1 MARWVPTRPSDLDS
15 PVATTQKRTRDPPN
29 VDQLQS
35 ENEATHHVG
44 VPRTRGPSRVDS
56 KRARCARKSL
66 VSYDASSIE
75 VLEGLEPVRKRP
87 AMYIGTTGPDGLHH
101 LVYEIVDNSI
111 DEALAGYCSEI
122 TVTIEEDGYVRVT
135 DNGRGIP
142 TDMHATEGRSAA
154 EVVMTTL
161 HAGGKFDENSYKV
174 SGGLHGVG
182 ISVVNALSTRLE
194 VEIHRDSKIWRQ
206 SYQRGVPDAPLEAVG
221 ETDKTGTSVRFL
233 PDPEIFQTTDFSFD
247 VLSTRLR
254 ELSFLNA
261 GVRII
266 IEEIANDKKH
276 DFCYEG
282 GLNSFVE
289 HLNEKR
295 NPLHPDPIYL
305 SGERD
310 FDDHG
315 RTVSVSVEI
324 SLQYNDSYNE
334 SVFSFA
340 NNINTIEGG
349 THLVGFR
356 TALTRTL
363 NRYIAANTKGSGKS
377 GKSDIPSVSGE
388 DLREGLTA
396 VISVKVPQPEF
407 EGQTKTKLGTSE
419 VRGIVE
425 GIVYQQLTSYLEEN
439 PRVAKPIVAKI
450 VDTARAREAARKA
463 RDLARRKGALS
474 DFSLPGKLADCQE
487 RDPSKCEIFIVEGDS
502 AGGTAKQGRSRA
514 TQAILPIRGKILN
527 VERAR
532 VDRMLASAEIQA
544 IIAALGT
551 GIGEDFA
558 AEKARYHRVIIMT
571 DADVDGSHIR
581 VLLLTFF
588 FRHMRELVERGYL
601 YVAQPPLFKAKRG
614 KTSRYLK
621 DEPALEDYL
630 FDLALQ
636 GAVVACGDGSEREG
650 EELRS
655 LLKNASARQKA
666 LDHFEIRLF
675 DERVVDAA
683 SRVRR
688 PTAEDVTDERVLIDE
703 VAPLIEEEIHRCHP
717 ADGDDV
723 VGELSWSTES
733 ELDGSGFKLVARTRR
748 AGQTLRSP
756 LDGSLVASPNFRKL
770 VRLTNELQ
778 ELGPAPYEL
787 RHGDLPPE
795 NFLLIRNLLERILE
809 IANKGLSVQRYK
821 GLGEMNPEQLAETTM
836 NEENRN
842 LVQIRVED
850 AIEADDVFTTLMGDV
865 VEPRR
870 RFIEDN
876 ALNVANLDV

>member
-1 MARWVPTRPSDLDS
+1 
-15 PVATTQKRTRDPPN
+15 
-29 VDQLQS
+29 
-35 ENEATHHVG
+35 
-44 VPRTRGPSRVDS
+44 
-56 KRARCARKSL
+56 
-66 VSYDASSIE
+66 
-75 VLEGLEPVRKRP
+75 
-87 AMYIGTTGPDGLHH
+87 MYIGTTGPDGLHH

-122 TVTIEEDGYVRVT
+122 TVVIEDDGRVTVT

-142 TDMHATEGRSAA
+142 VGMHETEGRSAA

-182 ISVVNALSTRLE
+182 ISVVNALSTELE
-194 VEIHRDSKIWRQ
+194 VEIQREGNIWRQ
-206 SYQRGVPDAPLEAVG
+206 TYQRGVPDGPLEASG
-221 ETDKTGTSVRFL
+221 GTEETGTRVRFL
-233 PDPEIFQTTDFSFD
+233 PDPEIFTTTEFSFD
-247 VLSTRLR
+247 VLSKRLR

-266 IEEIANDKKH
+266 IHEIRTDKKH

-282 GLNSFVE
+282 GINSFVE

-315 RTVSVSVEI
+315 RQVTVAAEI

-334 SVFSFA
+334 SVYSFA
-340 NNINTIEGG
+340 NNINTVEGG
-349 THLVGFR
+349 THLIGFR

-363 NRYIAANTKGSGKS
+363 NRYINANAKGGSKS
-377 GKSDIPSVSGE
+377 SKAESPSVSGE

-396 VISVKVPQPEF
+396 VISVKIPQPEF

-425 GIVYQQLTSYLEEN
+425 GIVYQQLTSFLEEN

-487 RDPSKCEIFIVEGDS
+487 RDPAKCELFIVEGDS

-551 GIGEDFA
+551 GIGEDFT

-588 FRHMRELVERGYL
+588 YRQMRDLVERGYL

-630 FDLALQ
+630 FDLALD
-636 GAVVACGDGSEREG
+636 GAIVACGDGSEREG
-650 EELRS
+650 EPLRA

-683 SRVRR
+683 SRVGR
-688 PTAEDVTDERVLIDE
+688 PTASDLADERVLTEE
-703 VAPLIEEEIHRCHP
+703 VVPLIEAEIERCHP
-717 ADGDDV
+717 AEGDDV
-723 VGELSWSTES
+723 VGELSWTTES
-733 ELDGSGFKLVARTRR
+733 ELDGTGFKLVARTRR

-756 LDGSLVASPNFRKL
+756 LDLQLAASTDFQKL
-770 VRLTNELQ
+770 IRLTSELD

-787 RHGDLPPE
+787 RHGDLAPE
-795 NFLLIRNLLERILE
+795 RFLLIRNLFERILV

-821 GLGEMNPEQLAETTM
+821 GLGEMNPDQLAETTM

-850 AIEADDVFTTLMGDV
+850 AIEADDVFTTLMGDI